1 MQVYDITQE
10 SRDTILTNARAL
22 RNWAEAAR
30 TVRPCW
36 HGSMPGTR
44 RWTRQKARNPAARL
58 VCIDIQPYGTTQTA
72 EQEDAL
78 NIGGFSDAAFDQMA
92 EFASG
97 QMDAPHWVGQIMAQ
111 TL

>member
-1 MQVYDITQE
+1 M
-10 SRDTILTNARAL
+10 
-22 RNWAEAAR
+22 
-30 TVRPCW
+30 
-36 HGSMPGTR
+36 
-44 RWTRQKARNPAARL
+44 
-58 VCIDIQPYGTTQTA
+58 CIDIQPYGTTQTA

-111 TL
+111 AL